1 MYLLGRWDFL
11 RTEWYI
17 AIGHDIVDHSLACFC
32 TYPPF
37 CKWTRQQNVPKMQLS
52 FKVVNSIA
60 VHEKKAGLIPTNMVD
75 ALDNICRK
83 LDIRVFNTTK
93 NLSCK
98 KSKFL
103 QTSYARI
110 CMMLFLIFKRILKYS
125 NKSHYIPMH
134 ISTSRHWNQ
143 RILRWHC
150 CHILSDIT
158 NQTRMLHI
166 SPKYIHFKA

>member
-32 TYPPF
+32 TYPLF

-83 LDIRVFNTTK
+83 LDIRMLNTAK
-93 NLSCK
+93 NVSYK

-103 QTSYARI
+103 QTSHARI
-110 CMMLFLIFKRILKYS
+110 YMMFLILFSKEFWNIVTRPNHTLMNRI
-125 NKSHYIPMH
+125 
-134 ISTSRHWNQ
+134 TSQ
-143 RILRWHC
+143 CI
-150 CHILSDIT
+150 
-158 NQTRMLHI
+158 
-166 SPKYIHFKA
+166 

>member
-17 AIGHDIVDHSLACFC
+17 AIGHDIVHHSLACFC
-32 TYPPF
+32 TYSPF

-83 LDIRVFNTTK
+83 LDIRMLNTAK
-93 NLSCK
+93 NVSCK

-103 QTSYARI
+103 QTSHVRI
-110 CMMLFLIFKRILKYS
+110 YMMFLILFSKESRKTLMNRI
-125 NKSHYIPMH
+125 
-134 ISTSRHWNQ
+134 TSQ
-143 RILRWHC
+143 CI
-150 CHILSDIT
+150 
-158 NQTRMLHI
+158 
-166 SPKYIHFKA
+166 

>member
-32 TYPPF
+32 TYPLF

-83 LDIRVFNTTK
+83 LDIRVLNTTK

-110 CMMLFLIFKRILKYS
+110 YMMLFFGFLKEFWNIVTNRI
-125 NKSHYIPMH
+125 
-134 ISTSRHWNQ
+134 TSQ
-143 RILRWHC
+143 CI
-150 CHILSDIT
+150 
-158 NQTRMLHI
+158 
-166 SPKYIHFKA
+166 

>member
-32 TYPPF
+32 TYPLF

-83 LDIRVFNTTK
+83 LDIRMLNTAK
-93 NLSCK
+93 NVSYK

-103 QTSYARI
+103 QTSHARI
-110 CMMLFLIFKRILKYS
+110 Y
-125 NKSHYIPMH
+125 KSHYIPMH

-143 RILRWHC
+143 RILRLHC

>member
-32 TYPPF
+32 AYPLF

-83 LDIRVFNTTK
+83 LGIRVLNTRK
-93 NLSCK
+93 NVSSK
-98 KSKFL
+98 KNKFL
-103 QTSYARI
+103 QTIYTRI
-110 CMMLFLIFKRILKYS
+110 FMMFLILFSKEFWNIVTRVDYMAIL
-125 NKSHYIPMH
+125 
-134 ISTSRHWNQ
+134 IST
-143 RILRWHC
+143 IY
-150 CHILSDIT
+150 LSWKFDHVYVKFLLKIFSEFLST
-158 NQTRMLHI
+158 YALGNRR
-166 SPKYIHFKA
+166 

>member
-32 TYPPF
+32 TYPLF

-110 CMMLFLIFKRILKYS
+110 YMMLFLIFKRILKYS
-125 NKSHYIPMH
+125 KSHYIPMH

-150 CHILSDIT
+150 CHILSDII

-166 SPKYIHFKA
+166 LPKYIHFKA

>member
-17 AIGHDIVDHSLACFC
+17 AIGHDIVDHSLAYFC

-83 LDIRVFNTTK
+83 LDIRVLNTTK

-110 CMMLFLIFKRILKYS
+110 YMMLFLIFKRILKYS
-125 NKSHYIPMH
+125 NTQLIALHPNAYKYFASLKSK
-134 ISTSRHWNQ
+134 
-143 RILRWHC
+143 
-150 CHILSDIT
+150 DIT
-158 NQTRMLHI
+158 LALL
-166 SPKYIHFKA
+166 PHFKWYNKPNTHASYITEIHSF

>member
-1 MYLLGRWDFL
+1 MYLLGRWDFR

-32 TYPPF
+32 TYPLF

-60 VHEKKAGLIPTNMVD
+60 VHEKKAGLVPTNMVD

-83 LDIRVFNTTK
+83 LDIRMLNTAK
-93 NLSCK
+93 NVSYK

-103 QTSYARI
+103 QTSHARI
-110 CMMLFLIFKRILKYS
+110 YMMFMILFSKEFW

-143 RILRWHC
+143 RILRLYC